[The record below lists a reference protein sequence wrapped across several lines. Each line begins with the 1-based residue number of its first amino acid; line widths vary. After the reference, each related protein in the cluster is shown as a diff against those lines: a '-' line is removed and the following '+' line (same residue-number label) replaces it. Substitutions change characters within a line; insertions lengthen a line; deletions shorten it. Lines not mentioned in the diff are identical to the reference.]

1 MNNQQIIEQHKLDKK
16 TSVEFKER
24 RFQQWN
30 ENYYLY
36 RDKIITNRLVQRQPI
51 NIPIVRDTIQNW
63 LSKID
68 EPPLINFESRDT
80 GNKSQ
85 DSEILLNEIWDTVY
99 DNEKLDLK
107 DKMEKKIVGL
117 QGRTFKI
124 WGWKEGKVYCAIID
138 PYDIEIDPLVDPLDI
153 NSAMYVIRTHVFR
166 PLREILAED
175 KYNAEEKEILKTYL
189 DSKIGIIKAQETK
202 EEWTKKIERLKT
214 LGATNYD
221 QFLATDVLV
230 ELNYSFRM
238 VWDAKNNQYVR
249 NLRIIANDCAVLF
262 DKPITEA
269 LGLDELPIVT
279 WAEDPDLNDIW
290 CDGKADSVRT
300 INKVVNTYISQDL
313 ENRTYRNFGMY
324 FYDTKNNTFK
334 PRAFDP
340 KPFGMFGVPGEP
352 EKIIKQMQISPLGDT
367 MQQITFLKDLIQ
379 SSVAQTPNE
388 RGITKGTAT
397 LGEVEINLQQSTGRN
412 ESGAVNYRRAWEDSG
427 RIFYKILQANS
438 NGQITLYKK
447 SGTGEY
453 YEKKVELSD
462 VINNKGYECNIVMKA
477 EKESRDN
484 ADLQKIN
491 FVKTSFASN
500 PVAQKIAKKKT
511 LEILDW
517 SPEEIKQVME
527 FEEKPMP
534 TMVDPNNPDPTNPQ
548 MEMEKNKPGAIL
560 K

>member
-16 TSVEFKER
+16 TSVDFKER
-24 RFQQWN
+24 RFAQWN

-63 LSKID
+63 ISKID
-68 EPPLINFESRDT
+68 EPPMLKFESRDK
-80 GNKSQ
+80 GNKSE
-85 DSEILLNEIWDTVY
+85 DSEILLNEVWDTVY

-117 QGRTFKI
+117 QGRAFKM
-124 WGWKEGKVYCAIID
+124 WGWKDGKIYCTIID
-138 PYDIEIDPLVDPLDI
+138 PYDLEIDPLCDPLDL
-153 NSAMYVIRTHVFR
+153 NSAMYVIRTNVFR
-166 PLREILAED
+166 PLREILAEE
-175 KYNAEEKEILKTYL
+175 KYDASEKEILKTYV
-189 DSKIGIIKAQETK
+189 DSKIGIIKAQETRD
-202 EEWTKKIERLKT
+202 EWTKKIERLKT

-221 QFLATDVLV
+221 QFLSTDVLI

-238 VWDAKNNQYVR
+238 VWDTQNNQYVR
-249 NLRIIANDCAVLF
+249 NLRIIANDCAVLY

-269 LGLDELPIVT
+269 IGIDELNIVS

-324 FYDTKNNTFK
+324 FYDTKNGTFK

-352 EKIIKQMQISPLGDT
+352 EKIIKQMQISPLSDT
-367 MQQITFLKDLIQ
+367 AQQINFLKDLIQ
-379 SSVAQTPNE
+379 SSVAQTPTE
-388 RGITKGTAT
+388 RGVAKGGNTT
-397 LGEVEINLQQSTGRN
+397 LGEIELNLQQSTGRN
-412 ESGAVNYRRAWEDSG
+412 ESGAQNYRRAWEDSG
-427 RIFYKILQANS
+427 RIFYKLLQANS

-447 SGTGEY
+447 SGNGQY
-453 YEKKVELSD
+453 YEKKVNLSE
-462 VINNKGYECNIVMKA
+462 VVNNKGYECNVVLKA

-484 ADLQKIN
+484 LDLQKIN
-491 FVKTSFASN
+491 FVKSSFPQN
-500 PVAQKIAKKKT
+500 PVAQKLAKKKT
-511 LEILDW
+511 LELLDW
-517 SPEEIKQVME
+517 TPEEIKQVME
-527 FEEKPMP
+527 FEEKPIP
-534 TMVDPNNPDPTNPQ
+534 TIVDPNNPQKTVDPALENATLEQ
-548 MEMEKNKPGAIL
+548 AK
-560 K
+560 

>member
-16 TSVEFKER
+16 TSVDFKER
-24 RFQQWN
+24 RFAQWN

-63 LSKID
+63 ISKID
-68 EPPLINFESRDT
+68 EPPMLKFESRDK
-80 GNKSQ
+80 GNKSE

-117 QGRTFKI
+117 QGRTFKM
-124 WGWKEGKVYCAIID
+124 WGWKDGKIYCTIID
-138 PYDIEIDPLVDPLDI
+138 PYDIELDPLCDPLDL
-153 NSAMYVIRTHVFR
+153 NSAMYVIRTNVFR
-166 PLREILAED
+166 PLREILAEE
-175 KYNAEEKEILKTYL
+175 KYDAGEKEILKTYI
-189 DSKIGIIKAQETK
+189 DSKIGIIKAQETRD
-202 EEWTKKIERLKT
+202 EWTKKIERLKT

-221 QFLATDVLV
+221 QFLSTDVLV

-238 VWDAKNNQYVR
+238 VWDSKNNQYVR
-249 NLRIIANDCAVLF
+249 NLRIIANDCAVLY

-269 LGLDELPIVT
+269 IGIDELNIVS
-279 WAEDPDLNDIW
+279 WAEDPDLNDPW

-324 FYDTKNNTFK
+324 FYDTKNGTFK

-367 MQQITFLKDLIQ
+367 AQQINFLKDLIQ
-379 SSVAQTPNE
+379 SSVAQTPTE
-388 RGITKGTAT
+388 RGVAKGGNTT
-397 LGEVEINLQQSTGRN
+397 LGEIELNLQQSTGRN
-412 ESGAVNYRRAWEDSG
+412 ESGAQNYRRAWEDSG

-447 SGTGEY
+447 SGNGQY
-453 YEKKVELSD
+453 YEKKVELSS
-462 VINNKGYECNIVMKA
+462 VINNKGYECNVVLKA

-484 ADLQKIN
+484 LDLQKIN
-491 FVKTSFASN
+491 FVKTSFPQN
-500 PVAQKIAKKKT
+500 PVAQKLAKKKT
-511 LEILDW
+511 LELLDW
-517 SPEEIKQVME
+517 TPEEIKQVME
-527 FEEKPMP
+527 FEEKPIP
-534 TMVDPNNPDPTNPQ
+534 TMIDPNNPQKIVDPALESATLEQ
-548 MEMEKNKPGAIL
+548 VK
-560 K
+560 